1 MVNQTVLLPVI
12 FPNPALHPLND
23 SSITGLENFDIELFG
38 YWKIPENTDA
48 ERARESHET
57 EAEAVLYEMAATFSR
72 AGASTDIQLHFGPG
86 GEDNREL
93 QSRIS
98 EETDCDVVLI
108 ADDLTAFD
116 NILVPMRDDQHK
128 RQIVDF
134 VSLFDVDDI
143 FVLELYHATAD
154 EGDVESAEQMLDSVE
169 ETLLDG
175 EFTEADIETTVEVT
189 DDAKAAIAEK
199 ARGHN
204 IVVTGQ
210 PADRDR
216 LFSPVYE
223 YVDERTTTPIA
234 VVRD

>member
-1 MVNQTVLLPVI
+1 MSRQTVLLPVI
-12 FPNPALHPLND
+12 FPDPALHPLSD

-38 YWKIPENTDA
+38 YWKIPENTTP
-48 ERARESHET
+48 EVARESHET
-57 EAEAVLYEMAATFSR
+57 EAEAVLYEMAAAFSR
-72 AGASTDIQLHFGPG
+72 AGASTEIELYFGPG
-86 GEDNREL
+86 DTDNREL
-93 QSRIS
+93 QNRIS
-98 EETDCDVVLI
+98 DETDCDVVLI
-108 ADDLTAFD
+108 ADNLTAFN
-116 NILVPMRDDQHK
+116 NILVPMRDDRHE

-134 VSLFDVDDI
+134 VSLFDVADI

-154 EGDVESAEQMLDSVE
+154 ERSVESAEQMLDSVE

-175 EFTEADIETTVEVT
+175 QFTEADIETTVEVT
-189 DDAKAAIAEK
+189 DDAKSAIAEK

-210 PADRDR
+210 PADGR

-223 YVDERTTTPIA
+223 YIDDHTTTPIA